1 METMKPVKTVERAL
15 GLFEKYSI
23 SKGEAIDSGNSKVA
37 NKNYDRIES
46 IVKFL
51 RENQE
56 LSQLAVFYNHPNAH
70 VRLNAA
76 AYLLPVFEK
85 ESLKIM
91 KNITKEKG
99 IVSLDAEMTIKE
111 WKNGNLKSFYTL

>member
-1 METMKPVKTVERAL
+1 METMKPVKTVEQAL

-23 SKGEAIDSGNSKVA
+23 SKGAAIDSGNSKVA
-37 NKNYDRIES
+37 NKNYDRIEF

>member
-1 METMKPVKTVERAL
+1 M
-15 GLFEKYSI
+15 
-23 SKGEAIDSGNSKVA
+23 
-37 NKNYDRIES
+37 
-46 IVKFL
+46 
-51 RENQE
+51 Q
-56 LSQLAVFYNHPNAH
+56 
-70 VRLNAA
+70 
-76 AYLLPVFEK
+76 PVFEK